1 MTRPCLRTDELTWK
15 EIIGGGVFG
24 EAGRKESANMESKS
38 SDSLGME
45 TGSCEQELKFERKYL
60 VEKR

>member
-24 EAGRKESANMESKS
+24 EAGRKEAQIWNPSQVILWEIGN
-38 SDSLGME
+38 G
-45 TGSCEQELKFERKYL
+45 ERL
-60 VEKR
+60 V